1 MHVIIDCVYCDG
13 ANLPSVGSHGAAA
26 CCCPCSSRAVGGI
39 HLSLAA
45 CRFYCL
51 FSPVKSPLTTSTTRT
66 FIFPSKKK
74 IYILFLPV
82 SCNYCSWV
90 HSGIPAPL
98 TNNLYSVADL
108 RGSQPP
114 AFTASCCSPPGPPKG
129 ASPAPFPHCW
139 GAGRGPN
146 GGKQI
151 IYKHFPK
158 KKKKSSHTH
167 TQMPPQVETHTI
179 FEPMEEASSGRSC
192 QEDQI
197 TFILPLFCLTD
208 FLYGL
213 LL

>member
-1 MHVIIDCVYCDG
+1 MG
-13 ANLPSVGSHGAAA
+13 LQPAAA
-26 CCCPCSSRAVGGI
+26 PAAPVQLEESTFHWQPAGFTVCF
-39 HLSLAA
+39 HLWNPHWPPAPHALSFFH
-45 CRFYCL
+45 R
-51 FSPVKSPLTTSTTRT
+51 
-66 FIFPSKKK
+66 KKN